1 MYPIIA
7 GVQFDGKQYQFN
19 YDSNNANDILELVS
33 LKCINLISITIFIGS
48 GTSSILKYPVKLEVN
63 SSKT

>member
-7 GVQFDGKQYQFN
+7 GVQFDGKQHQFN

-33 LKCINLISITIFIGS
+33 PQMYQSNIHNYI
-48 GTSSILKYPVKLEVN
+48 Y
-63 SSKT
+63 